1 MEEKKFPVA
10 MKINILLVLV
20 FCMLYS
26 CSPKSKEIENN
37 DTSNI
42 SSPSLNYDEQTTQ
55 QVVDHHLEAFI
66 GNDLE
71 EVMADYTEESVL
83 ITPDRTYSGLAEIR
97 ENFVNAY
104 AALPKD
110 STTVSVIKN
119 MAVKEVGYI
128 IWEADAPNF
137 DFKNCSDSFIV
148 HDGKIILQT
157 FMGVVTPK

>member
-1 MEEKKFPVA
+1 M
-10 MKINILLVLV
+10 MKINLLLALV
-20 FCMLYS
+20 FCFMIS
-26 CSPKSKEIENN
+26 CAPKNEEIKEIQTS
-37 DTSNI
+37 DTE
-42 SSPSLNYDEQTTQ
+42 PPKLNYDERITQ

-83 ITPDRTYSGLAEIR
+83 ITPDRTYRGLDEIR

-104 AALPKD
+104 MALPKD
-110 STTVSVIKN
+110 STAVTVLKN
-119 MAVKEVGYI
+119 MAVKDVGYI
-128 IWEADAPNF
+128 IWEADAPKF

-148 HDGKIILQT
+148 HDGKIIRQT